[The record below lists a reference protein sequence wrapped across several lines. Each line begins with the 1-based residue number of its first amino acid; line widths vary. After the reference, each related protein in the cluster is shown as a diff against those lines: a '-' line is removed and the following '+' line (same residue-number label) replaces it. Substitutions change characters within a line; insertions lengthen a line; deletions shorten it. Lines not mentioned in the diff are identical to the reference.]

1 MDATTISA
9 VFTAAATATSWKNTN
24 LGPTT
29 EVSTEDGYRYTVRLP
44 KGSGKAFIA
53 GRDGYGGGE
62 FLDVEATWSQTL
74 PIVEAVM
81 AATRI

>member
-1 MDATTISA
+1 MDAATTTA
-9 VFTAAATATSWKNTN
+9 VFTAAASAASWKNTN
-24 LGPTT
+24 LGLTT
-29 EVSTEDGYRYTVRLP
+29 EVSSKDGYWYTVRLP

-62 FLDVEATWSQTL
+62 FLDIEATWGQTL
-74 PIVEAVM
+74 PIVEAAM